1 MCNLTNAC
9 FVLVIGCIETDKA
22 PALGHILE
30 IFDYDAQDDIFEDL
44 ALPSGS
50 KVRRLKAANKDMLG
64 QVLVVFKN
72 ATLASEALSTF
83 QEGKS
88 TWMNPEAKLHFESS
102 CSTSEDEENAEATG
116 EEEEEEEE
124 EDSSELPAAVAI
136 SSTRLQHR
144 FNVRI
149 WTPVL
154 VNSVTPLKATQPQL
168 SSSPSNDLINL
179 NNNNNNMNAGS
190 GNSNGTARS
199 EEGEEKEQ
207 EDVSGTSSSAAE
219 VSSSLTPQKESDPGS
234 VIVDSSS

>member
-9 FVLVIGCIETDKA
+9 FDLVIECIEADKAPA

-30 IFDYDAQDDIFEDL
+30 IFGYDAQDDIFEDL
-44 ALPSGS
+44 ALPAGS
-50 KVRRLKAANKDMLG
+50 KVRRLKAANKEVLG

-102 CSTSEDEENAEATG
+102 CSTSEEGESVEATG
-116 EEEEEEEE
+116 LEE
-124 EDSSELPAAVAI
+124 EDDESSESAAAAVP
-136 SSTRLQHR
+136 STRLQRR
-144 FNVRI
+144 FNVKV

-168 SSSPSNDLINL
+168 SSSPSNDSTNS
-179 NNNNNNMNAGS
+179 NNNNNNVGS
-190 GNSNGTARS
+190 ANNNGTARS
-199 EEGEEKEQ
+199 EDGEERDQ
-207 EDVSGTSSSAAE
+207 EDVVSGTPSSAA
-219 VSSSLTPQKESDPGS
+219 VSSSSPTLQKESDPGS
-234 VIVDSSS
+234 VILDSSS